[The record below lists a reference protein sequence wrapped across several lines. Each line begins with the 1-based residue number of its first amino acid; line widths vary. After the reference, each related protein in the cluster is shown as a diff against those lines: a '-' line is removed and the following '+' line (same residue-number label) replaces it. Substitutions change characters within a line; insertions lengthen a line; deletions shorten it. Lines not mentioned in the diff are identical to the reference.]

1 MNARQHKKKIYTS
14 IYRRYWW
21 RWLKITF
28 ISEAQYGCSV
38 DEFAKMV
45 IDEIGKESEDEIKKM
60 LVDEI
65 NNLEQ

>member
-1 MNARQHKKKIYTS
+1 MKKTVKV
-14 IYRRYWW
+14 
-21 RWLKITF
+21 TF
-28 ISEAQYGCSV
+28 ISEVQYGCGV

>member
-1 MNARQHKKKIYTS
+1 MNARQHKKKVYTS
-14 IYRRYWW
+14 IYRRYWC

-28 ISEAQYGCSV
+28 TGIAQYGSGV

-65 NNLEQ
+65 NNHE